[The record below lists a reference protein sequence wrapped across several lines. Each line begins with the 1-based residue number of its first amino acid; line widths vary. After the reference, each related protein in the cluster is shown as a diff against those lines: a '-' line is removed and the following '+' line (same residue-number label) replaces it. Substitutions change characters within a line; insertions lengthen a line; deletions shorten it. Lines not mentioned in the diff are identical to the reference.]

1 MLSCENVANLALDS
15 NMLEIVAS
23 TNNKDVDTLA
33 FTNVCIDSEGLR
45 IINRWDWPRLERL
58 EISTLL
64 N

>member
-33 FTNVCIDSEGLR
+33 FTNVGIDSEGLR